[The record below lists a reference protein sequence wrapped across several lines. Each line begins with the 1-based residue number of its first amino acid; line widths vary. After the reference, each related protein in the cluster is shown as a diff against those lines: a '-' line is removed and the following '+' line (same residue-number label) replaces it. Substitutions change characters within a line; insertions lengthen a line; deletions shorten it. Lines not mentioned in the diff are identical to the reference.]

1 MFVWQTKVLLDEM
14 ARQLPE
20 LHAGLLRI
28 AEDWDTPRR
37 EETLVEIWAALPKE
51 TIDVGIMEGAAA
63 AGLVATVPGRF
74 GWNDVGDWD
83 TLASV
88 LPPGDAGNVVLGGD
102 AARHLAVD
110 THGSL
115 IAPASGRVIATLGV
129 RDLVVVDTED
139 AVLVMPRSR
148 AQEVR
153 RLVDAL
159 KAQERHGHL

>member
-1 MFVWQTKVLLDEM
+1 
-14 ARQLPE
+14 
-20 LHAGLLRI
+20 
-28 AEDWDTPRR
+28 
-37 EETLVEIWAALPKE
+37 
-51 TIDVGIMEGAAA
+51 
-63 AGLVATVPGRF
+63 
-74 GWNDVGDWD
+74 
-83 TLASV
+83 
-88 LPPGDAGNVVLGGD
+88 VVLGGD